1 MPVNVLKTN
10 RSRTKHRNFSR
21 IGVFI
26 SLCSSSVVRWRCF
39 LNAFS
44 GENEANGLYWIVPC
58 AIAVLVIVFNMM
70 MWFSMV
76 MPENPFS
83 TRKKLSYFSMNA

>member
-1 MPVNVLKTN
+1 MPVKLLKPS
-10 RSRTKHRNFSR
+10 RSRTNHRAFSR

-26 SLCSSSVVRWRCF
+26 SLCNSSVVRWRCF

-44 GENEANGLYWIVPC
+44 GENEANELYWIEPC
-58 AIAVLVIVFNMM
+58 AIAVLVIVFSML

-83 TRKKLSYFSMNA
+83 TRK